1 MSRPPQGEIEEV
13 ARALAEKIRDEVS
26 LNFARASHWIKREFG
41 DEFTDLTGHGTR
53 VVSKAV
59 KEARKKIELP
69 GGRFKNDKDSW
80 NWVADD

>member
-26 LNFARASHWIKREFG
+26 LNFAQASHWIKREFG
-41 DEFTDLTGHGTR
+41 DEFTDL
-53 VVSKAV
+53 AV
-59 KEARKKIELP
+59 KEARKKSELP
-69 GGRFKNDKDSW
+69 SGRFKNDKDSW